1 MAAFSLVDI
10 ILKAGSD
17 PKGALL
23 AAGTGALGALIGG
36 DKDTGGAKSAS
47 AAADA
52 TTIGFAKARQLA
64 ESHKAEDRASTRILS
79 KEESEKRPSRFAEE
93 VNEIYFD
100 SFRNSNVRQALI
112 QQMEKQGLID
122 HSALTASSQQAD
134 DTAPTVKPKP
144 V

>member
-17 PKGALL
+17 PGGALL
-23 AAGTGALGALIGG
+23 AAGKGAFGALIGG
-36 DKDTGGAKSAS
+36 DKDTGGSKSAS

-52 TTIGFAKARQLA
+52 ATVGFAKARQQA
-64 ESHKAEDRASTRILS
+64 EAHKAEDRVSTRMMA

-93 VNEIYFD
+93 VNEIYFN
-100 SFRNSNVRQALI
+100 SFRNSNVRQALV

-134 DTAPTVKPKP
+134 DTAPTVKPTP